1 VISIY
6 SYLQDYLLLELGMLD
21 DGTAQ
26 ERRRLS
32 AAWLNI
38 VAAGVVSAGVMTPL
52 AAVAVS
58 GWGERTAYALAV
70 GGASLLIGCGLHL
83 LARAVLREK

>member
-1 VISIY
+1 MV
-6 SYLQDYLLLELGMLD
+6 D

-52 AAVAVS
+52 AEVAIS
-58 GWGERTAYALAV
+58 GWGERTSYAVAV
-70 GGASLLIGCGLHL
+70 GVASLLIGCGLHL
-83 LARAVLREK
+83 LARAVIRER

>member
-1 VISIY
+1 
-6 SYLQDYLLLELGMLD
+6 MLN
-21 DGTAQ
+21 DGIAQ

-52 AAVAVS
+52 TAVAIT

-70 GGASLLIGCGLHL
+70 GGTSLLIGCGLHL
-83 LARAVLREK
+83 LARAVLRER

>member
-1 VISIY
+1 MTGFYAYEADMVDNGI
-6 SYLQDYLLLELGMLD
+6 
-21 DGTAQ
+21 AQ

-52 AAVAVS
+52 AEVAIS

-70 GGASLLIGCGLHL
+70 GGASLLIGCSLHL
-83 LARAVLREK
+83 LARAVLRER

>member
-1 VISIY
+1 M
-6 SYLQDYLLLELGMLD
+6 ELGMVD
-21 DGTAQ
+21 NGISQ

-38 VAAGVVSAGVMTPL
+38 VAAGVVSAGIMTAL
-52 AAVAVS
+52 AEVAVS

-70 GGASLLIGCGLHL
+70 GGASLLVGCGLHL
-83 LARAVLREK
+83 LARALLREG